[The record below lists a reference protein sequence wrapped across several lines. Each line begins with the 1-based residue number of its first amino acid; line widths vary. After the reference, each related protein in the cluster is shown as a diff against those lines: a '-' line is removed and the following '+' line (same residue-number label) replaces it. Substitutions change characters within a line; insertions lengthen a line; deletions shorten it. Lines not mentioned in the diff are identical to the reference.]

1 MKMKGFFLPMKQL
14 IILFIVAL
22 YTCIQTIGCNEKVQ
36 KQLVHTKP
44 TLQNSSIQSANTVNA
59 APADTITIA
68 AVGDVM
74 LGTNYPTNAALPPDS
89 GKSSFTSAMQHL
101 RNADITFGNLEGVLL
116 DTGEAATYK
125 LNFRTRGHLFRMP
138 TCYGGILKTAGFDV
152 LSMANN
158 HVDDFSKAGRKNT
171 VKLLDSLGIK
181 HAGLLSYPS
190 ASFTIKGVKY
200 GFCAFSPNSQTVS
213 LQNLGYAKKI
223 IRQLKQ
229 DNDIVIVSFHGGGE
243 GTNFEHVTK
252 TTETYK
258 GENRGNV
265 YQFAHTAIDAGADV
279 VFGNGPHV
287 VRAMELYNKRLIA
300 YSLGNFCTYKGVSIS
315 GICGLAPLLK
325 VKLNKKGHFLNGQI
339 ISYKQTHEHGLQPD
353 PANKAAARIRSLTET
368 DFLQSDLTVSD
379 DGRVTTA
386 SIN

>member
-1 MKMKGFFLPMKQL
+1 MKMKGFFLPMYQRN
-14 IILFIVAL
+14 IILIAAFYVYMLA
-22 YTCIQTIGCNEKVQ
+22 IGCNETDQ
-36 KQLVHTKP
+36 KQAVHSKS
-44 TLQNSSIQSANTVNA
+44 TLQNSAKQPTVTINT
-59 APADTITIA
+59 PLADTITIA
-68 AVGDVM
+68 AVGDIM
-74 LGTNYPTNAALPPDS
+74 LGTNYPNSAALPPDS
-89 GKSSFTSAMQHL
+89 GKNSFTIALQHL

-116 DTGEAATYK
+116 DTGAAAVYK
-125 LNFRTRGHLFRMP
+125 LNFRTEGHLFRMP

-181 HAGLLSYPS
+181 HAGLLQYPS
-190 ASFTIKGVKY
+190 ATFNFKGIKY

-213 LQNLGYAKKI
+213 LLNLGYAKKI

-243 GTNFEHVTK
+243 GTDFEHVTK
-252 TTETYK
+252 KTETYK

-315 GICGLAPLLK
+315 GTCGLAPLLK
-325 VKLNKKGHFLNGQI
+325 VKLNKKGHFLNGRI

-353 PANKAAARIRSLTET
+353 PANKAAAKIRSLTET
-368 DFLQSDLTVSD
+368 DFLQSDLTVFD

>member
-1 MKMKGFFLPMKQL
+1 MKMKGFFLPMKQR
-14 IILFIVAL
+14 IILFIVAF
-22 YTCIQTIGCNEKVQ
+22 YTCVQAIGCNEKLQ
-36 KQLVHTKP
+36 KQLTQTKLA
-44 TLQNSSIQSANTVNA
+44 LQSSSNQLGDTVNT
-59 APADTITIA
+59 APSDTITIA
-68 AVGDVM
+68 AVGDIM
-74 LGTNYPTNAALPPDS
+74 LGSNYPTNAALPPDS
-89 GKSSFTSAMQHL
+89 GKSSFEAAMQHL

-116 DTGEAATYK
+116 DTGAAAAYK
-125 LNFRTRGHLFRMP
+125 LNFRKKGHLFRMP
-138 TCYGGILKTAGFDV
+138 TYYGGILKTAGFDV
-152 LSMANN
+152 LSMGNN

-171 VKLLDSLGIK
+171 VKLLDSLGIQ
-181 HAGLLSYPS
+181 HAGLLSEPLS
-190 ASFTIKGVKY
+190 SFTVKGVKY

-213 LQNLGYAKKI
+213 LLNHRYAKKI

-243 GTNFEHVTK
+243 GTDFEHVTQK
-252 TTETYK
+252 TETYK

-325 VKLNKKGHFLNGQI
+325 VKLNKKGHFLNGRI
-339 ISYKQTHEHGLQPD
+339 ISYKQTYGHGLQPD
-353 PANKAAARIRSLTET
+353 PANKAAAKIRSLTET
-368 DFLQSDLTVSD
+368 DFLQSGLTVSD
-379 DGRVTTA
+379 NGRVIPA
-386 SIN
+386 LIN